1 MAILKRE
8 GADQIYAV
16 GRLFREQA
24 LERDG
29 SLLTPGRPIWT
40 GAALDELHERFTLQ
54 PDSSKDGFEQK
65 LKRQLDGASDAAIQ
79 LMAELLLVHVFV
91 SMSIGGEA
99 KQRGVS
105 AVLSWMSEP
114 VSMPDEIGASLAY
127 GLGRTGT
134 HFNTARDRHLRFLI
148 EWIRAWKSHPADVRE
163 QALRD
168 PWAFKADVHA
178 IEVNAA
184 WMQRNILLHLLF
196 PEAFE
201 RMFSRA
207 DKQAA
212 IDAFA
217 DRVGGQERAK
227 TLDEDRALLE
237 IREVLAQEYG
247 AEFDF
252 YDTPAVRALW
262 KPVEPSGDE
271 AADSTVP
278 LLDRVLAA
286 YPGWTGFSD
295 PRFIKDESNYKR
307 TASENAQNLLG
318 AGTLRGLID
327 EGRLSEVISR
337 VEKVGQSTNLL
348 WLQVPKDGDL
358 SLLYRQGLDQAEF
371 AEQLYDLLHGEGE
384 SPARLGRF
392 ADYTTARGLPTKW
405 ALPTYL
411 LMLLHPESD
420 FFVKPQATK
429 WFLGEVD
436 AGFDLSSKA
445 SGEVYSR
452 ILEEVGAL
460 REALARYGPQSTVD
474 VQGYIWVAYRTHPA
488 ETPASE
494 ELAWPFSSAFSDWE
508 SAWWAFDVAKDVLV
522 QIGVQGPADERLA
535 ATIVDG
541 HTIHV
546 DVASWLVLGF
556 GTEKGKQ
563 HQFAFAMATNSE
575 LRESAQGGSG
585 FAADPA
591 VTVGYLPLADA
602 RERFESV
609 KAAMV
614 PALDSARELFAG
626 HARSPYRVH
635 NRPELAAAIFDETER
650 DRLLREGIESMSDP
664 SSVYDHIAEAG
675 FHFPDW
681 LVTNYVLSLATKPLV
696 ILSGISGTG
705 KTKMAQLVSEHVAP
719 EVMVPVARSL
729 PEPNEVSILHE
740 AKRVLIEHFYVAI
753 RTRQAD
759 LFPLPERGSGLDVE
773 LRAPG
778 LEPMPGR
785 LQSIGGE
792 RDDGLTLRLYLKGPA
807 RDWVRSQF
815 KRGDYIRITP
825 EGPDSSVIG
834 VEHIAVDTV
843 ETPAPSKRIAFLS
856 VRPDWTDNRALLGY
870 YNPLTQ
876 KYQSTELLR
885 LLLRA
890 QANPDEPH
898 FVILDEMNLAK
909 VEYYFSDFLS
919 AVEADSE
926 LVLHDAGE
934 DLILEALDGM
944 GVPQRLKVPANVF
957 FTGTVNVDETTY
969 MFSPKVLDRANT
981 LEFNEVDLAQYG
993 AAVTDDTGS
1002 YRLRPEVS
1010 VESLLAAYRKPQPQD
1025 WLELPAPY
1033 AERLQALHALMA
1045 QHNLHFGYRVANE
1058 IARYLNLAA
1067 AFVGPDA
1074 LETAY
1079 DLQVLQ
1085 KVLPKLSGS
1094 RAKLEGPLT
1103 DILEHLAKEDLPL
1116 SAAKVGRM
1124 LRTVQSVG
1132 FVSFVE

>member
-1 MAILKRE
+1 MARLKRE
-8 GADQIYAV
+8 GADKIYAV
-16 GRLFREQA
+16 AERFREGA
-24 LERDG
+24 LDSDG
-29 SLLTPGRPIWT
+29 SILTPGKEVWAPRL
-40 GAALDELHERFTLQ
+40 LDEMHRRFTLDQ
-54 PDSSKDGFEQK
+54 DGGKDSFIDK
-65 LKRQLDGASDAAIQ
+65 LECQLSGADDDAIQ
-79 LMAELLLVHVFV
+79 LMSEIFLMHVLVT
-91 SMSIGGEA
+91 MSIGGPSKRETLGTILGWM
-99 KQRGVS
+99 KQPPVVPTDVDAALDYGV
-105 AVLSWMSEP
+105 A
-114 VSMPDEIGASLAY
+114 G
-127 GLGRTGT
+127 TGMF
-134 HFNTARDRHLRFLI
+134 FNQGRDRQIRFI
-148 EWIRAWKSHPADVRE
+148 IAAMRAWKLLPAE
-163 QALRD
+163 TQASSARD
-168 PWAFKADVHA
+168 PWAFKEQLWSIDV
-178 IEVNAA
+178 NSA
-184 WMQRNILLHLLF
+184 WMQRSALLHLLF
-196 PEAFE
+196 PDTFE
-201 RMFSRA
+201 RSMSRD
-207 DKQAA
+207 DKSQIVA
-212 IDAFA
+212 AFA
-217 DRVGGQERAK
+217 DLIGGAEHAGQ
-227 TLDEDRALLE
+227 LDEDRALFA
-237 IREVLAQEYG
+237 IREVLAAEYG
-247 AEFDF
+247 ADFDF
-252 YDTPAVRALW
+252 YDTPEVRARW
-262 KPVEPSGDE
+262 DSDNPVGE
-271 AADSTVP
+271 VP
-278 LLDRVLAA
+278 LLDRVMAA
-286 YPGWTGFSD
+286 YPGWTGFLD
-295 PRFIKDESNYKR
+295 PRFVKDESNYKAA
-307 TASENAQNLLG
+307 ASENARSLLG
-318 AGTLRGLID
+318 AEPLRALID
-327 EGRLSEVISR
+327 EGRFSEVVSR

-384 SPARLGRF
+384 SPIRLGRF

-411 LMLLHPESD
+411 LMLLHPETD
-420 FFVKPQATK
+420 FFVKPRATK

-445 SGEVYSR
+445 LGEVYAR
-452 ILEEVGAL
+452 VLDEVGAL
-460 REALARYGPQSTVD
+460 REALAPYEPQSTVD
-474 VQGYIWVAYRTHPA
+474 VQGYIWVAFRT
-488 ETPASE
+488 
-494 ELAWPFSSAFSDWE
+494 
-508 SAWWAFDVAKDVLV
+508 
-522 QIGVQGPADERLA
+522 
-535 ATIVDG
+535 
-541 HTIHV
+541 
-546 DVASWLVLGF
+546 
-556 GTEKGKQ
+556 
-563 HQFAFAMATNSE
+563 
-575 LRESAQGGSG
+575 
-585 FAADPA
+585 DPA
-591 VTVGYLPLADA
+591 VAHLETVP
-602 RERFESV
+602 S
-609 KAAMV
+609 
-614 PALDSARELFAG
+614 
-626 HARSPYRVH
+626 
-635 NRPELAAAIFDETER
+635 
-650 DRLLREGIESMSDP
+650 EGIESMNDP

-681 LVTNYVLSLATKPLV
+681 LVTDYVLSLATKPLV

-719 EVMVPVARSL
+719 EVMVPVARAL
-729 PEPNEVSILHE
+729 PEPDEVSILHE

-753 RTRQAD
+753 RARQAD

-778 LEPMPGR
+778 LAPMPGR

-792 RDDGLTLRLYLKGPA
+792 RDDGLTLRLYLKGPS

-944 GVPQRLKVPANVF
+944 GVPQRLKVPSNVF

-981 LEFNEVDLAQYG
+981 LEFNEVDLVQYG
-993 AAVTDDTGS
+993 SVVAGGTGG
-1002 YRLRPEVS
+1002 YRLRSEVS
-1010 VESLLAAYRKPQPQD
+1010 VESLLAAYRKPLPRD
-1025 WLELPAPY
+1025 WRDLPAPY
-1033 AERLQALHALMA
+1033 AGHLRALHGLMA

-1067 AFVGPDA
+1067 EFIGPDA

-1085 KVLPKLSGS
+1085 KILPKLSGS

-1103 DILEHLAKEDLPL
+1103 DLLEHLAKEDLPL

-1124 LRTVQSVG
+1124 LKTVQNVG

>member
-8 GADQIYAV
+8 GADKIYAV
-16 GRLFREQA
+16 AQLFREQT

-29 SLLTPGRPIWT
+29 SLLTPDRPIWT

-54 PDSSKDGFEQK
+54 LDSSKDTFEHK

-79 LMAELLLVHVFV
+79 LMAELLFVHVLA
-91 SMSIGGEA
+91 SMSIGGDT
-99 KQRGVS
+99 KRRTVS
-105 AVLSWMSEP
+105 TVLSWLSEP
-114 VSMPDEIGASLAY
+114 VSVPDEMGASLDS
-127 GLGRTGT
+127 GLGRTGAR
-134 HFNTARDRHLRFLI
+134 FNTARDRHLRFLI
-148 EWIRAWKSHPADVRE
+148 EWMRAWKSHSADVCA

-168 PWAFKADVHA
+168 PWAFKADVYA
-178 IEVNAA
+178 IEVNTA
-184 WMQRNILLHLLF
+184 WMQRNILLNLLF
-196 PEAFE
+196 PDTFE

-217 DRVGGQERAK
+217 DRIGGQERVRS
-227 TLDEDRALLE
+227 LDEDSALLE

-247 AEFDF
+247 ADFDF
-252 YDTPAVRALW
+252 YDTPEVRALW
-262 KPVEPSGDE
+262 KPVEVSGEE
-271 AADSTVP
+271 AADSIVP

-307 TASENAQNLLG
+307 TASENAQTLLG
-318 AGTLRGLID
+318 AETLRGLID

-392 ADYTTARGLPTKW
+392 VDYTTARGLPTKW

-411 LMLLHPESD
+411 LMLLHPETD

-460 REALARYGPQSTVD
+460 REALARFGPQSTVD

-488 ETPASE
+488 LAHPET
-494 ELAWPFSSAFSDWE
+494 
-508 SAWWAFDVAKDVLV
+508 
-522 QIGVQGPADERLA
+522 
-535 ATIVDG
+535 VD
-541 HTIHV
+541 
-546 DVASWLVLGF
+546 S
-556 GTEKGKQ
+556 
-563 HQFAFAMATNSE
+563 
-575 LRESAQGGSG
+575 
-585 FAADPA
+585 
-591 VTVGYLPLADA
+591 
-602 RERFESV
+602 
-609 KAAMV
+609 
-614 PALDSARELFAG
+614 
-626 HARSPYRVH
+626 
-635 NRPELAAAIFDETER
+635 
-650 DRLLREGIESMSDP
+650 EGIESMSDR

-681 LVTNYVLSLATKPLV
+681 LVTDYVLSLATKPLV

-719 EVMVPVARSL
+719 EVMVPVARVL
-729 PEPNEVSILHE
+729 PEPDEVSILHE

-778 LEPMPGR
+778 LAPMPGR

-890 QANPDEPH
+890 QANRDEPH

-944 GVPQRLKVPANVF
+944 GVPQRLKVPSNVF

-993 AAVTDDTGS
+993 AAVAGDTGG

-1067 AFVGPDA
+1067 EFVGPDA

-1103 DILEHLAKEDLPL
+1103 DLLEHLAKEDLPL

-1124 LRTVQSVG
+1124 LKTAQSVG